1 MQEWVTPAV
10 LEQVAQICRD
20 AGALIMPYFE
30 AEGMDFDN
38 KADAR
43 KSQVTEADTAA
54 EAMILPLLRALAPH
68 VAQSRTAPCIV
79 SLRGVD
85 VGWLT

>member
-1 MQEWVTPAV
+1 MQEWVTPGV
-10 LEQVAQICRD
+10 LEQVAQICRY

-43 KSQVTEADTAA
+43 KSRPDPRWKTGARRCLFACQQP
-54 EAMILPLLRALAPH
+54 PL
-68 VAQSRTAPCIV
+68 C
-79 SLRGVD
+79 
-85 VGWLT
+85 WLYLD